1 MHPARYDLQ
10 LAAAMAD
17 ELEDFLISNEIFWP
31 LERRAAAGDP
41 PFPQLSLGGLLL
53 TLDELDAWEGELAPP
68 EAAELQRLR
77 GRVDVLRAKR
87 GAAIQRKA
95 GQELR
100 TRANLWRAYLGDLE
114 EGGGR
119 SVELYPQEVR
129 QRVMA
134 GRLLETAAGLAEASP
149 PRRLLGELDAMLRR
163 RFEAGPFVWDR
174 RLAKRYPPGDY
185 WFLYGTPRSGSRG

>member
-1 MHPARYDLQ
+1 MHPARYDLE

-53 TLDELDAWEGELAPP
+53 TLDELDAWEGDLAPA
-68 EAAELQRLR
+68 EAGELGSLR
-77 GRVDVLRAKR
+77 VRVEEVRAKR

-95 GQELR
+95 GRELR
-100 TRANLWRAYLGDLE
+100 SRANLWRAYVGDLE
-114 EGGGR
+114 EEGAR
-119 SVELYPQEVR
+119 PVELYPHEVR

-134 GRLLETAAGLAEASP
+134 GRLVETAADLAEAAP
-149 PRRLLGELDAMLRR
+149 PRRLLGELDSKLRR

>member
-53 TLDELDAWEGELAPP
+53 ALDELDAWEGELAPA
-68 EAAELQRLR
+68 EAGELQSLR
-77 GRVDVLRAKR
+77 QRVEELRAKR

-100 TRANLWRAYLGDLE
+100 SRANLWRAYLGDLE
-114 EGGGR
+114 EGPR
-119 SVELYPQEVR
+119 AIELYSHEVR

-134 GRLLETAAGLAEASP
+134 ARLVEEAADLAEAAP
-149 PRRLLGELDAMLRR
+149 PRRLLGELDAKLRR

-185 WFLYGTPRSGSRG
+185 WFLYGTPRSAHPG